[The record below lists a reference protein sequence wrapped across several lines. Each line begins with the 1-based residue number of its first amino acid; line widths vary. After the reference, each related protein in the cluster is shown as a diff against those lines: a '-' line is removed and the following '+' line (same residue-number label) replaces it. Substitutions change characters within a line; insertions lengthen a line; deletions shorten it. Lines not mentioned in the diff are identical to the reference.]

1 MVRRCLQ
8 NVIQENLSQIRS
20 DTNRSVCAR
29 RLKPASSSSFSI
41 ECRRQKNAMCLRF
54 FRCRDRNT
62 STCLGRDR
70 GTHWAS
76 RARAPNEGIRTNMSN
91 RRVPRRL
98 VGEWSASG
106 LRPLDTWSQAACL
119 ECLPAVVFWGR
130 SIDRPESN
138 PGLSRGIDSSARYR
152 NIHTGH

>member
-41 ECRRQKNAMCLRF
+41 ECSRQKNAMCLRF
-54 FRCRDRNT
+54 FRCRDR
-62 STCLGRDR
+62 

-76 RARAPNEGIRTNMSN
+76 RARVPNEGIRTNMSN

-119 ECLPAVVFWGR
+119 ECLPAVVFRRR
-130 SIDRPESN
+130 SIDRPEPN
-138 PGLSRGIDSSARYR
+138 PRLSSGVDRSPG
-152 NIHTGH
+152 